1 MPKSNLGSLLT
12 CWWSRQAA
20 YEGITDQRCRAQ
32 ANRAVVA
39 HLTLGSLATDTGTR
53 INALAIDTRSV
64 CGAFSTRGA
73 FGAAIGWCTLVL
85 GQAGAHSLTL
95 QLATLRIGATG

>member
-20 YEGITDQRCRAQ
+20 HEGITDQRCRAH

-39 HLTLGSLATDTGTR
+39 HLTLGSLATDTGAR
-53 INALAIDTRSV
+53 INALAIDARSV

-73 FGAAIGWCTLVL
+73 FGSAIGWCTLIL
-85 GQAGAHSLTL
+85 RQAGADGLTL